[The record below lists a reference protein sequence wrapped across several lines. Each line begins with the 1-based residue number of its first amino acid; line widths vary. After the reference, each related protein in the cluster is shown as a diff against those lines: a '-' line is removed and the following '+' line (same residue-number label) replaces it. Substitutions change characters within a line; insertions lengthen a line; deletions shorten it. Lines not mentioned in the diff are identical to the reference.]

1 MIRKA
6 RISQF
11 ILMLSAVSG
20 LALASSAVD
29 AKSFGMNARSG
40 SMGGAQ
46 RSMLGVERRGMG
58 MANSMRTISHNKGR
72 TSHNKGRTAKTRER
86 VNPERK
92 FLSKG
97 KTTQKT
103 HKKTVSKTPD
113 NVGHRNRT
121 RHAKLHPKTE
131 GKQTGHRTV
140 TRHPVTHRD
149 DHTAHKKKDHHHIRL
164 VKGPPGLKQPPQ
176 PPVVE
181 TTAVTPP
188 TGGRTREKPGTGNPN
203 AVPACVFDSASVSE
217 VTFSVWREAALREGM
232 RKFADRHGIQN
243 LADDRIEEEFI
254 LPFVISIFPAEPPV
268 TSTTDGLQTSKGL
281 RELNAKLADLYKKI
295 GLELTRREQ
304 SWVASWMP
312 NFGSYDYL
320 GHLYS
325 MAGELEHRIWIY
337 KTFGAHELNRY
348 DNGQAFG
355 VIVNYTKHI
364 VEIGNTAAQ
373 TQMQF
378 NSALRPLEGPTG
390 IGRPQSQ
397 VWKKP
402 TNNGELVDVLPD
414 DARQHI
420 LFGDGPNSGKH
431 LWPGRPSKT
440 AFPLPWKAEK
450 IVHEVGDIVTSP
462 NTTWYAQS
470 GSGGYLEKG
479 GKAAKWVAWEI
490 RDGIRIRVIYQPATC
505 RVVSAFPDAK
515 PIPPAIEAKLI
526 TNLWPW

>member
-1 MIRKA
+1 MIRKS
-6 RISQF
+6 RIWQLF
-11 ILMLSAVSG
+11 LVFSAVLG
-20 LALASSAVD
+20 LVLASSAVD
-29 AKSFGMNARSG
+29 AKGLGMNARSG
-40 SMGGAQ
+40 GMGGAQ
-46 RSMLGVERRGMG
+46 RSMLGIERRGMG
-58 MANSMRTISHNKGR
+58 MANSMRTHGK
-72 TSHNKGRTAKTRER
+72 TAKR
-86 VNPERK
+86 VDPERK
-92 FLSKG
+92 YLTR
-97 KTTQKT
+97 KTTQQ
-103 HKKTVSKTPD
+103 KKTASKTS
-113 NVGHRNRT
+113 GKAKHRNRT

-131 GKQTGHRTV
+131 GKRT
-140 TRHPVTHRD
+140 TERTTHRD
-149 DHTAHKKKDHHHIRL
+149 DHTAHKKKDHHRIWL
-164 VKGPPGLKQPPQ
+164 MKGPPGLKQPPQ

-181 TTAVTPP
+181 TTAMTPP
-188 TGGRTREKPGTGNPN
+188 AGGHTREKPGTGNPN
-203 AVPACVFDSASVSE
+203 AVPACVFESSTITE
-217 VTFSVWREAALREGM
+217 VTFSEWREATLRRGM
-232 RKFADRHGIQN
+232 REFADRNGIQN

-268 TSTTDGLQTSKGL
+268 TSTIDGLQTSKDL
-281 RELNAKLADLYKKI
+281 RELHAKLADLYKKI
-295 GLELTRREQ
+295 GAELTRRER
-304 SWVASWMP
+304 SWVANWMP

-325 MAGELEHRIWIY
+325 MAGELEHRIRIY
-337 KTFGAHELNRY
+337 KTHGAEALNWY

-355 VIVNYTKHI
+355 VVVQYTNKI
-364 VEIGNTAAQ
+364 VEIGNTTAQ

-378 NSALRPLEGPTG
+378 NPALRPLQGPTG
-390 IGRPQSQ
+390 LGRPQSQ

-440 AFPLPWKAEK
+440 AFPLPWKADK

-470 GSGGYLEKG
+470 GSGGYFEKG
-479 GKAAKWVAWEI
+479 GKAAKWVAWEV

-515 PIPPAIEAKLI
+515 PIPPSIEAKLI
-526 TNLWPW
+526 INWWPW